1 MVSAGFNLSPSG
13 SVSLDKKLV
22 YGKESILVSF
32 KVSYIYIYIYI
43 YMHIYIQSWFGSR
56 QKDICLPNLS
66 EYFFIKHKIIKQYF
80 KTLT

>member
-43 YMHIYIQSWFGSR
+43 YIYAYIYTKLIWF
-56 QKDICLPNLS
+56 
-66 EYFFIKHKIIKQYF
+66 
-80 KTLT
+80 